1 MVSAEHEL
9 DRSVE
14 ASAFRPPNAVP
25 GRPGIQWGPFFR
37 IASPLAAL
45 TGLLAAAV
53 PLLGLFLMLPF
64 SVRRVIFRYRSHH
77 TGQLGR
83 TQGAR
88 LGAFAAMLSYFSFLI
103 FFLATI
109 SLKRADVIQIVQER
123 MQKNPEPQTQEMIRL
138 LSTNEGFFAF
148 MTLVSL
154 FFLILFLLLGMAS
167 GALAVGSSGPH
178 KRP

>member
-1 MVSAEHEL
+1 
-9 DRSVE
+9 
-14 ASAFRPPNAVP
+14 
-25 GRPGIQWGPFFR
+25 
-37 IASPLAAL
+37 
-45 TGLLAAAV
+45 
-53 PLLGLFLMLPF
+53 
-64 SVRRVIFRYRSHH
+64 
-77 TGQLGR
+77 
-83 TQGAR
+83 
-88 LGAFAAMLSYFSFLI
+88 MLSYFSFLI